1 MSSEPA
7 PMTYDLRRADL
18 RVKWLV
24 TCLLGTLGLTYA
36 FGALMVNLYA
46 GFTPSRVAATYHGP
60 EMSMAMPPGTT
71 MVTMRAVP
79 IEEFAQPEVHEVDTN
94 LLIQDTHVHVPLYGI
109 IATLLSL
116 VVLGLGRS
124 RTFGVILIVIL
135 FSSAWLDFAG
145 MWLTK
150 LVSPHFAIVTLLG
163 GWAMGG
169 GYLVVTGLA
178 LHRMWFSAKGA
189 SQ

>member
-1 MSSEPA
+1 MSSESG
-7 PMTYDLRRADL
+7 MLRYDLRQVDV

-36 FGALMVNLYA
+36 FGALMVRQYA
-46 GFTPSRVAATYHGP
+46 GFTPARVAATYRGP
-60 EMSMAMPPGTT
+60 EMNMAMPPETT

-79 IEEFAQPEVHEVDTN
+79 LEEFAQPEIHEVDTD

-109 IATLLSL
+109 IATLLS
-116 VVLGLGRS
+116 VIVLGLGRS
-124 RTFGVILIVIL
+124 RGSGVALITIL
-135 FSSAWLDFAG
+135 FSAAWLDFAG

-150 LVSPHFAIVTLLG
+150 LVSGHFAIVTLLG
-163 GWAMGG
+163 GWAMGA
-169 GYLVVTGLA
+169 GYLLVTALA
-178 LHRMWFSAKGA
+178 LHRMWLTAKGV